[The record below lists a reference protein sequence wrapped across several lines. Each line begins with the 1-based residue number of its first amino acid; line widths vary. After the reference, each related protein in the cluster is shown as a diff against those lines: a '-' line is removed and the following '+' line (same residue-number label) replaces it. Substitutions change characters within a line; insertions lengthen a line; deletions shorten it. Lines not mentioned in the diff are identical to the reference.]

1 MLVVLFQHGSA
12 SNGSST
18 SNSSS
23 TASGATLLD
32 CLYSRA
38 SECTRWSESVMSN
51 QEKLLHPTRCSERQK
66 HLWSESDLC
75 VCACVCECGTRSSDQ
90 TRVHLVRAVQTG
102 PKLYSLQFLWKIKTY
117 NCLWKKENK
126 KQQKKGPVTNVR
138 MWIFRRRQCA
148 CLVVRVFFSSFF
160 FQCVCMFHFLNFC
173 LFFLF
178 FLLMFQPS
186 SRGGRRVSQREK
198 KRNLTRFSLSC
209 AFLRDKW
216 WNFSFS
222 PCLIGLLSYSLHIF
236 HSFSSF

>member
-75 VCACVCECGTRSSDQ
+75 VCACVWMCDS
-90 TRVHLVRAVQTG
+90 LVRPNSSAPGARCPNG
-102 PKLYSLQFLWKIKTY
+102 PKTLLSSISL
-117 NCLWKKENK
+117 ENK
-126 KQQKKGPVTNVR
+126 NLQLPVKERKQKTTKKKDLWRMSACGYFDVANVR
-138 MWIFRRRQCA
+138 VWLCA
-148 CLVVRVFFSSFF
+148 FFFLFF

-173 LFFLF
+173 LFFFF

>member
-1 MLVVLFQHGSA
+1 MEAHRTEARRATAAARHREQLYWTVSTVEHPSVHAGVKVLWATRKNFCIRLAAQSDK
-12 SNGSST
+12 NICDRNQT
-18 SNSSS
+18 S
-23 TASGATLLD
+23 
-32 CLYSRA
+32 
-38 SECTRWSESVMSN
+38 V
-51 QEKLLHPTRCSERQK
+51 
-66 HLWSESDLC
+66 C
-75 VCACVCECGTRSSDQ
+75 VRVCECVTRSSDQ

-126 KQQKKGPVTNVR
+126 KQQKKRTCDECPHVDISTSPMCVFG
-138 MWIFRRRQCA
+138 CA
-148 CLVVRVFFSSFF
+148 RFFFLFF

-173 LFFLF
+173 LFFFF

-198 KRNLTRFSLSC
+198 KRNLTRFSLSY